1 MDDAPV
7 DGGPADD
14 APLDDGLEDDAPV
27 DDPPAGRP
35 SLTTVEPLQ
44 VNMTRVVLAGIV
56 AWAVALVVLL
66 LLRDEL
72 RAHGTGWWI
81 WTCVVAIG
89 LGGFGLVYVR
99 RRER

>member
-1 MDDAPV
+1 MDDGPV
-7 DGGPADD
+7 
-14 APLDDGLEDDAPV
+14 DDAPV
-27 DDPPAGRP
+27 DDAPAGRP

-56 AWAVALVVLL
+56 AWAVTLVVLL
-66 LLRDEL
+66 LARDEL
-72 RAHGTGWWI
+72 RRHGTSWWI

-89 LGGFGLVYVR
+89 LGGFGLAYVR